1 MDEFKPEPVLLKK
14 GEASFHHP
22 LAVHGSYGNHSDVPR
37 RATVL
42 NYFADGVK
50 SATSGDLIGGAHV
63 KPVSTPIAIHLLCTL
78 LSFPISFI
86 G

>member
-1 MDEFKPEPVLLKK
+1 LTEEEVEAFDPQPVELKK

-22 LAVHGSYGNHSDVPR
+22 LAIHGSYGNRSDGPR

-50 SATSGDLIGGAHV
+50 SASDADLMGSSGAFV
-63 KPVSTPIAIHLLCTL
+63 PKVSQDEY
-78 LSFPISFI
+78 SSD
-86 G
+86 GSE